1 MRQTLLRPEG
11 LSRFCLVG
19 LLVLLSLSLALPVS
33 ARVPARSA
41 ILYNLSSGKVLYAQN
56 ADATIPPASLTKL
69 MTMMLT
75 LDAVR
80 QRKIS
85 LKTWL
90 VASRKAAR
98 TGGSRMHLR
107 VGERI
112 RLENLLYGMAV
123 VSGNDAAVAAA
134 EKVSGSTRHFVRL
147 MNRKARALGMK
158 HTQFK
163 NVNGLPAAGQR
174 TTARDMLTLSCA
186 YLRAHP
192 SALRYHSPRSFRHGR
207 RTMRATNKLLGVV
220 PGVDG
225 LKTGW
230 TVASGYNI
238 VVTAERKGVRLVAVV
253 MGGTSSGRRDLAARR
268 LLEAGFASPDSP
280 RAVER
285 TLSRSP
291 KRR

>member
-1 MRQTLLRPEG
+1 MRPNPCCPEILRTL
-11 LSRFCLVG
+11 CLVG
-19 LLVLLSLSLALPVS
+19 LLLILSLNLAQPIA

-41 ILYNLSSGKVLYAQN
+41 ILFNMTSGKVLYAQN
-56 ADATIPPASLTKL
+56 ADASIPPASLTKL

-90 VASRKAAR
+90 IASRKAAR
-98 TGGSRMHLR
+98 TGGSSMHLKN
-107 VGERI
+107 GERI

-134 EKVSGSTRHFVRL
+134 EKIGGNTRHFVRM
-147 MNRKARALGMK
+147 MNRKARALGMR

-174 TTARDMLTLSCA
+174 TTARDMLKLSCA
-186 YLRAHP
+186 YLRTYP
-192 SALRYHSPRSFRHGR
+192 SALRYHTPRTLRHGK

-238 VVTAERKGVRLVAVV
+238 VVTAKRKDTRLVAVV
-253 MGGTSSGRRDLAARR
+253 MGGTSAARRDLAARR
-268 LLEAGFASPDSP
+268 LIEAGFKYPSSPKS
-280 RAVER
+280 VER
-285 TLSRSP
+285 QLSRKT

>member
-1 MRQTLLRPEG
+1 MRQNPPLSERLLRV
-11 LSRFCLVG
+11 CLAA
-19 LLVLLSLSLALPVS
+19 LLVPLCLTLALPVA
-33 ARVPARSA
+33 ARVPAASA
-41 ILYNLSSGKVLYAQN
+41 ILFNQTTGMLLYTQN
-56 ADATIPPASLTKL
+56 ADASIPPASLTKL

-80 QRKIS
+80 QRRVS
-85 LKTWL
+85 PRTWL
-90 VASRKAAR
+90 IVSRKAAR
-98 TGGSRMHLR
+98 TGGSSMHLQR
-107 VGERI
+107 GERV

-134 EKVSGSTRHFVRL
+134 EKIGGNTRHFVRL
-147 MNRKARALGMK
+147 MNRKARAIGMR
-158 HTQFK
+158 HTQFR

-174 TTARDMLTLSCA
+174 TTARDMLALSLA

-192 SALRYHSPRSFRHGR
+192 SALRYHSPRVFRHGR
-207 RTMRATNKLLGVV
+207 RVMRATNRLRGDV

-238 VVTAERKGVRLVAVV
+238 VATAERKGVRLIAVV
-253 MGGTSSGRRDLAARR
+253 MGGASAARRDLAARR
-268 LLEAGFASPDSP
+268 LLEAGFSHPDSP
-280 RAVER
+280 QEVER
-285 TLSRSP
+285 RLSRSP

>member
-1 MRQTLLRPEG
+1 MRQNLPWPER
-11 LSRFCLVG
+11 LSRCCLIA
-19 LLVLLSLSLALPVS
+19 LLVLLCLCLALPAA

-41 ILYNLSSGKVLYAQN
+41 ILYNMTSGKILYTQN
-56 ADATIPPASLTKL
+56 ADASIPPASLTKL
-69 MTMMLT
+69 MTMLLT

-90 VASRKAAR
+90 IVSRKAAR
-98 TGGSRMHLR
+98 TGGSSMHLKN
-107 VGERI
+107 GERI

-134 EKVSGSTRHFVRL
+134 EKIGGNTRHFVRL
-147 MNRKARALGMK
+147 MNRKARTLGMK

-174 TTARDMLTLSCA
+174 TTARDMLTLARA
-186 YLRAHP
+186 YLRSYP
-192 SALRYHSPRSFRHGR
+192 SALRYHSPRSLRHGR
-207 RTMRATNKLLGVV
+207 RTMRATNKLLGVM

-238 VVTAERKGVRLVAVV
+238 VVTAERRGVRLIAVV
-253 MGGTSSGRRDLAARR
+253 MGGSSAARRDLAARR
-268 LLEAGFASPDSP
+268 LLEAGFRYPASPRS
-280 RAVER
+280 VER
-285 TLSRSP
+285 QLSRSA

>member
-1 MRQTLLRPEG
+1 MRPIPSRPEG
-11 LSRFCLVG
+11 LLRFFLAG
-19 LLVLLSLSLALPVS
+19 LLVLLVLTPALSAS

-41 ILYNLSSGKVLYAQN
+41 ILYNLTTGKVLYAQN
-56 ADATIPPASLTKL
+56 ADTTIPPASLTKL

-90 VASRKAAR
+90 IASRKAAR
-98 TGGSRMHLR
+98 TGGSSMHLKN
-107 VGERI
+107 GERI

-134 EKVSGSTRHFVRL
+134 EKVGGNTRHFVRL

-207 RTMRATNKLLGVV
+207 RLMRATNKLLGVV

-238 VVTAERKGVRLVAVV
+238 IATAERRGTRLIAVV
-253 MGGTSSGRRDLAARR
+253 MGGATAARRDSAARR
-268 LLEAGFASPDSP
+268 LLEAGFRYPASP
-280 RAVER
+280 ANVER
-285 TLSRSP
+285 QLSRST

>member
-1 MRQTLLRPEG
+1 MRHIPTSSSG
-11 LSRFCLVG
+11 LSRLFLVCT
-19 LLVLLSLSLALPVS
+19 VLLLCLSLALPAA

-41 ILYNLSSGKVLYAQN
+41 VLFNMTTGKILYDQN
-56 ADATIPPASLTKL
+56 ADASIPPASLTKL
-69 MTMMLT
+69 MTMMLA

-85 LKTWL
+85 LKSWV

-98 TGGSRMHLR
+98 TGGSSMHLR
-107 VGERI
+107 TGERI
-112 RLENLLYGMAV
+112 RLKNLLYGMAV

-134 EKVSGSTRHFVRL
+134 EKIGGNTRHFVRL
-147 MNRKARALGMK
+147 MNRKARALGMR

-174 TTARDMLTLSCA
+174 TTARDMLTLSHA
-186 YLRAHP
+186 YLRAYP
-192 SALRYHSPRSFRHGR
+192 AALRFHKPRTLRHGR

-230 TVASGYNI
+230 TVASGYNL
-238 VVTAERKGVRLVAVV
+238 VVTAERNGTRLIAVV
-253 MGGTSSGRRDLAARR
+253 LGGSSSARRDLAARR
-268 LLEAGFASPDSP
+268 LLEAGFKYPDSP
-280 RAVER
+280 HNVER
-285 TLSRSP
+285 RLARSA

>member
-1 MRQTLLRPEG
+1 MRQTLPGPEG

-19 LLVLLSLSLALPVS
+19 LLVLLCLSLALPVS

-41 ILYNLSSGKVLYAQN
+41 ILYNLTSGKVLYAQN
-56 ADATIPPASLTKL
+56 ADTSIPPASLTKI

-85 LKTWL
+85 LRTWL

-98 TGGSRMHLR
+98 TGGSSMHLKN
-107 VGERI
+107 GERI

-134 EKVSGSTRHFVRL
+134 EKISGNTRQFVRL

-186 YLRAHP
+186 YLRSHP

-220 PGVDG
+220 PGADG

-253 MGGTSSGRRDLAARR
+253 MGGTSAARRDLAARR
-268 LLEAGFASPDSP
+268 LLEAGFASPSSP
-280 RAVER
+280 RNVER
-285 TLSRSP
+285 YLSRNT

>member
-1 MRQTLLRPEG
+1 MFMRRLPSPFRLAVV
-11 LSRFCLVG
+11 LFLICCLF
-19 LLVLLSLSLALPVS
+19 S
-33 ARVPARSA
+33 AVPALAGPINAKSA
-41 ILYNLSSGKVLYAQN
+41 ILMDVTTGRILYEQR
-56 ADATIPPASLTKL
+56 ADMKIPPASLTKVIS
-69 MTMMLT
+69 MYVAMN
-75 LDAVR
+75 AISA
-80 QRKIS
+80 RKTDYNRMVKVS
-85 LKTWL
+85 
-90 VASRKAAR
+90 ANAAR
-98 TGGSRMHLR
+98 TGGSSMHLKS
-107 VGERI
+107 GERI

-134 EKVSGSTRHFVRL
+134 EKISGNTRHFVRQ

-192 SALRYHSPRSFRHGR
+192 TALRYHSPRSFRHGR

>member
-1 MRQTLLRPEG
+1 MRQNLPWPER
-11 LSRFCLVG
+11 LSRCCLVA
-19 LLVLLSLSLALPVS
+19 LLVLLCLCLALPAA

-41 ILYNLSSGKVLYAQN
+41 ILYNMTSGKILYTQN
-56 ADATIPPASLTKL
+56 ADASIPPASLTKL
-69 MTMMLT
+69 MTMLLT

-90 VASRKAAR
+90 IVSRKAAR
-98 TGGSRMHLR
+98 TGGSSMHLKN
-107 VGERI
+107 GERI

-134 EKVSGSTRHFVRL
+134 EKIGGNTRHFVRL
-147 MNRKARALGMK
+147 MNRKARTLGMK

-174 TTARDMLTLSCA
+174 TTARDMLALARA
-186 YLRAHP
+186 YLRSYP

-207 RTMRATNKLLGVV
+207 RTMRATNKLLGAV

-238 VVTAERKGVRLVAVV
+238 VATAERGGVRLIAVV
-253 MGGTSSGRRDLAARR
+253 MGGSSAARRDLAARR
-268 LLEAGFASPDSP
+268 LLEAGFRYPASPRS
-280 RAVER
+280 VER
-285 TLSRSP
+285 QLSRSS

>member
-1 MRQTLLRPEG
+1 MSEG
-11 LSRFCLVG
+11 LRRACLSGVF
-19 LLVLLSLSLALPVS
+19 LLLSLTLALPVA
-33 ARVPARSA
+33 ARVPAESA
-41 ILYNLSSGKVLYAQN
+41 ILFNQTTGTLLYAQN
-56 ADATIPPASLTKL
+56 PDASIPPASLTKL

-80 QRKIS
+80 QRRVS

-90 VASRKAAR
+90 IASAKAAR
-98 TGGSRMHLR
+98 TGGSSMHLKS
-107 VGERI
+107 GERI

-134 EKVSGSTRHFVRL
+134 EKIGGNTRHFVRL
-147 MNRKARALGMK
+147 MNRKARAIGMK

-192 SALRYHSPRSFRHGR
+192 SALRYHSPRSLRHGR
-207 RTMRATNKLLGVV
+207 RVMRATNKLLGDV

-238 VVTAERKGVRLVAVV
+238 VATAERKGIRLIAVV
-253 MGGTSSGRRDLAARR
+253 MGGTTSSRRDLAARR
-268 LLEAGFASPDSP
+268 LLEAGFSHPDSP
-280 RAVER
+280 RDVER
-285 TLSRSP
+285 QLARSP

>member
-1 MRQTLLRPEG
+1 
-11 LSRFCLVG
+11 
-19 LLVLLSLSLALPVS
+19 
-33 ARVPARSA
+33 
-41 ILYNLSSGKVLYAQN
+41 
-56 ADATIPPASLTKL
+56 
-69 MTMMLT
+69 
-75 LDAVR
+75 
-80 QRKIS
+80 
-85 LKTWL
+85 
-90 VASRKAAR
+90 
-98 TGGSRMHLR
+98 
-107 VGERI
+107 
-112 RLENLLYGMAV
+112 
-123 VSGNDAAVAAA
+123 
-134 EKVSGSTRHFVRL
+134 

-192 SALRYHSPRSFRHGR
+192 TALRYHSPRSFRHGR

-230 TVASGYNI
+230 TVASGYNL
-238 VVTAERKGVRLVAVV
+238 VATAKRKGVRLVAVV

-280 RAVER
+280 RNVER
-285 TLSRSP
+285 SLSRRS